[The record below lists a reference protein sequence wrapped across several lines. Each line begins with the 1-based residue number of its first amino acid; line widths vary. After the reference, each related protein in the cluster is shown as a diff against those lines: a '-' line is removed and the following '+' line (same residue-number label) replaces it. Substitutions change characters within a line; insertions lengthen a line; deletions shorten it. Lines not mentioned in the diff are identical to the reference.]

1 MPENRIYTAAVLV
14 IGNEILSGRT
24 QDTNTNTIARAL
36 SEKGI
41 RLLEARV
48 VPDITERIVEA
59 LNALRAQY
67 DYVLTTGGIGPT
79 HDDITADS
87 IAAAFDVG
95 IGIHQD
101 AYAILERHYG
111 SENLTDARLRMAR
124 IPDGAQLIPNPVS
137 AAPGFHIGNVY
148 VMAGVP
154 QIMRAML
161 DYVVGGLQGGAEI
174 LSASLSCS
182 LSESSMADAM
192 TSLQEAYPA
201 LEVGSYPHFRN
212 GVQGLS
218 IAVRGTDKG
227 ALQKAIL
234 QMAEIVKS
242 RGEEPEITMPL

>member
-1 MPENRIYTAAVLV
+1 MPQNRTYTAAVLV

-24 QDTNTNTIARAL
+24 QDTNTNAIARVL

-48 VPDITERIVEA
+48 VPDITERIVDA
-59 LNALRAQY
+59 VNALRAGY

-79 HDDITADS
+79 HDDITAQS

-95 IGIHQD
+95 IGIHQE

-111 SENLTDARLRMAR
+111 AENLTDARLRMAR
-124 IPDGAQLIPNPVS
+124 IPEGAALIPNPVS
-137 AAPGFHIGNVY
+137 AAPGFIIGNVY

-161 DYVVGGLQGGAEI
+161 DYVAGGLQGGAAI

-182 LSESSMADAM
+182 LPESAMAGAM
-192 TSLQEAYPA
+192 GALQDAYPD
-201 LEVGSYPHFRN
+201 LEVGSYPHFRD

-218 IAVRGTDKG
+218 IAVRGTDK
-227 ALQKAIL
+227 ALLQKAIL
-234 QMAEIVKS
+234 EMAEIVRN
-242 RGEEPEITMPL
+242 RGGHADITFPV